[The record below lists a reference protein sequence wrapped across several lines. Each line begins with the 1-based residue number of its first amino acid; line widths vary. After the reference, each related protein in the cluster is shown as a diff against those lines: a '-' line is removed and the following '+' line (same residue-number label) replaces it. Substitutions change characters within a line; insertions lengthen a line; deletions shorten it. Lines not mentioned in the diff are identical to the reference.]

1 MLLDSVV
8 PQGDRR
14 WTVTEEGVVC
24 CWTLWCRRGDRGR
37 TVTEEGVVCC
47 WTLWCRRGT
56 GVGR

>member
-14 WTVTEEGVVC
+14 WTVTEEVA
-24 CWTLWCRRGDRGR
+24 
-37 TVTEEGVVCC
+37 VCC

-56 GVGR
+56 DAGR